1 MASSDGNHDDEPGVD
16 AGVTVATASSV
27 LEGETGDDIF
37 NRLVLPEVDVMW
49 RVAMSLTRNRADAED
64 LVQESLLR
72 AYKAIDSFDGR
83 YPRAWLLTILRNTE
97 RNRHRRRRPELLTD
111 PDMAEERGPR
121 TEPDAVERRAEDR
134 EFDSAVTAALDVL
147 PANFRRVVELVDVD
161 GLTYQEAADVLGVP
175 LGTVMSRLHRAR
187 RRIRDLLV
195 PAGFGPGPVDDRP
208 RDETHPDMIDAAGGS
223 DDSAHYGSAG
233 DGDDAGSAVDG
244 ANDGDGTSSAD
255 GSVPDSLIDDARLGP
270 DASGVAAAQLAP
282 PTLDAPGV
290 PR

>member
-1 MASSDGNHDDEPGVD
+1 MAASDGNHDDEPGVD
-16 AGVTVATASSV
+16 AGVTVATASAV

-72 AYKAIDSFDGR
+72 AYKAIDGFDGR

-134 EFDSAVTAALDVL
+134 EFDSAVTAALDEL
-147 PANFRRVVELVDVD
+147 PQNFRRVVELVDVD

-208 RDETHPDMIDAAGGS
+208 RDETHPDMIEADAAG
-223 DDSAHYGSAG
+223 DD
-233 DGDDAGSAVDG
+233 DV
-244 ANDGDGTSSAD
+244 
-255 GSVPDSLIDDARLGP
+255 V
-270 DASGVAAAQLAP
+270 VATGLAQPALE
-282 PTLDAPGV
+282 TPGGQ
-290 PR
+290 